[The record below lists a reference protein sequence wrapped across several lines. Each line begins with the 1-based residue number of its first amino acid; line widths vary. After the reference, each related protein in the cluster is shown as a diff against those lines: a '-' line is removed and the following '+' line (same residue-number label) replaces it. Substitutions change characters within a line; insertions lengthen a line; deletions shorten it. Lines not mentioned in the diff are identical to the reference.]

1 MSETN
6 YKRLGDYIREVENKN
21 NTHFL
26 RIDRVKHLVFF
37 CSLDVIISID
47 YCMKSQCVTQFH
59 IYKIMFEMQLFTC
72 KFLQL

>member
-1 MSETN
+1 MSKTN

-47 YCMKSQCVTQFH
+47 YCMKS
-59 IYKIMFEMQLFTC
+59 
-72 KFLQL
+72 